1 MENIRGLNLKKRIK
15 LRVKVEYKKL
25 IASILLDF
33 ILIVEP
39 YWFTP

>member
-15 LRVKVEYKKL
+15 LRVKVKYKKL

-33 ILIVEP
+33 ILNVEP